1 MIREAGD
8 LDESVMIESTWSLV
22 PTKLHILDHANPWRC
37 ANLLWRPQALPALL
51 GYSTDLHHFGSGF
64 SQYVCH
70 VFEFDHFL
78 TFWLVRSFSSG
89 PVWNPSN
96 MTRGVSTPT
105 VCCKTIADAERLRY
119 WTSNWSF
126 WAMQAGRITDWGL
139 SGEIHWRKEITG
151 VFICCYFVLSVF
163 ICLFVY
169 LFICLFIYLFVCL
182 FVCFFVS
189 LFICLFIY
197 LFVCFFVYLF
207 LCLFV
212 YLFISISISLHIYIY
227 IYLFNAPSCALQAV
241 WLAWQLVRLSVRT
254 DRIQKVSVKRKNQGG
269 REGKW

>member
-64 SQYVCH
+64 FQYVCH
-70 VFEFDHFL
+70 VFEFDYFL

-182 FVCFFVS
+182 FLCFFVYLFIYLFICLFVS
-189 LFICLFIY
+189 LFIC
-197 LFVCFFVYLF
+197 FFVYLF
-207 LCLFV
+207 ICLF
-212 YLFISISISLHIYIY
+212 LFLFLFTFIFIF
-227 IYLFNAPSCALQAV
+227 IYLMHLHAHC
-241 WLAWQLVRLSVRT
+241 RLF
-254 DRIQKVSVKRKNQGG
+254 G
-269 REGKW
+269 